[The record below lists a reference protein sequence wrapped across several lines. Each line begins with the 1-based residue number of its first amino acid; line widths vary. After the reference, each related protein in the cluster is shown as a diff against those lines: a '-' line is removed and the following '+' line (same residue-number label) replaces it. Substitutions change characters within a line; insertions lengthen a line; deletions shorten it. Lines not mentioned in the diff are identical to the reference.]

1 MQAAG
6 YQFRYP
12 VQRKIVST
20 RGEEIMKKKLLSFV
34 IAAAMVMGI
43 PAALGSAGLNMPDEV
58 TVAPVTANAKTTTS
72 SIGSTRNSSTK
83 ATVSAYGSF
92 DVKAKKAV
100 CTILLQEKYN
110 GKWRTAR
117 GLSKTSYTKT
127 VTNSYSISVSK
138 SFTVKSGKVY
148 RAQILFSD
156 TNSSGEHLRV
166 RYTGAF

>member
-6 YQFRYP
+6 YRFRYP

-72 SIGSTRNSSTK
+72 SISSKRNSSTK

-92 DVKAKKAV
+92 DRKASKAV
-100 CTILLQEKYN
+100 CTIILQEKYN
-110 GKWRTAR
+110 GEWRTAR
-117 GLSKTSYTKT
+117 GLSTK
-127 VTNSYSISVSK
+127 SYSKTAYNTYSIMAAHK
-138 SFTVKSGKVY
+138 FTVKSGKVY
-148 RAQILFSD
+148 RAKIVITDS
-156 TNSSGEHLRV
+156 NSKGDYLRV

>member
-1 MQAAG
+1 
-6 YQFRYP
+6 
-12 VQRKIVST
+12 
-20 RGEEIMKKKLLSFV
+20 MKKKLLSFV

-92 DVKAKKAV
+92 DLKAKKAV
-100 CTILLQEKYN
+100 CTILLQEKSN
-110 GKWRTAR
+110 GEWVLAK
-117 GLSKTSYTKT
+117 GLSKRSYTKT
-127 VTNSYSISVSK
+127 VYNSYSITASK

-148 RAQILFSD
+148 RAKIIFTD
-156 TNSSGEHLRV
+156 KNSKGEYLRV

>member
-6 YQFRYP
+6 NQFRYP
-12 VQRKIVST
+12 VQRHIVST
-20 RGEEIMKKKLLSFV
+20 RGEDIMKKKLLSFV

-92 DVKAKKAV
+92 DKKATRAA
-100 CTILLQEKYN
+100 CAITLQEKYN
-110 GKWRTAR
+110 GSWRSAT
-117 GLSKTSYTKT
+117 GLSKKTHTKVEYNTYSIATSYK
-127 VTNSYSISVSK
+127 
-138 SFTVKSGKVY
+138 FTVKSGKVY
-148 RAQILFSD
+148 RARIVFTD
-156 TNSSGEHLRV
+156 KNSSGEHLRV

>member
-6 YQFRYP
+6 YRFRYP

-43 PAALGSAGLNMPDEV
+43 PAALGSAGLDMPDEV

-92 DVKAKKAV
+92 DRKAKKAV
-100 CTILLQEKYN
+100 CTILLQEKRN
-110 GKWRTAR
+110 GEWVLAK
-117 GLSKTSYTKT
+117 GLSKRSYTKT
-127 VTNSYSISVSK
+127 VYNSYSITASK

-148 RAQILFSD
+148 RAKIIFTD
-156 TNSSGEHLRV
+156 TNSKGEYLRV